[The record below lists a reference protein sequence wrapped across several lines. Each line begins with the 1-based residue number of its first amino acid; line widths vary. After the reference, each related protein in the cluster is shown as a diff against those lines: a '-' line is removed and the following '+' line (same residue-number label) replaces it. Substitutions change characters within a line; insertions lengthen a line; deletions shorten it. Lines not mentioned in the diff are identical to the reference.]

1 MRTALADPKP
11 DASRQAGITTLEVS
25 QDLPR
30 LRSPKPIMR
39 AVEVRGFEALA
50 EHLDCWDDLSSAAI
64 EPNVFYESWMLLP
77 ALEAFGEG
85 RDLRFVLIF
94 AENDTDADA
103 APVLCGL
110 FPLEQKSRYKGLS
123 IKSLSLW
130 RHLHC
135 FLSTPLVRRGME
147 RECLE
152 TFFDWLG
159 EPGTDAAL
167 MEFGWINTDGPFYE
181 LLAGYLK
188 ETGKASYT
196 ADRFTRPLYRPAS
209 DADSYL
215 SAAISKEHRRDL
227 RRRHKRL
234 SEQGRVEFVALEP
247 GADAE
252 AWIDNFLRLEA
263 SGWKGQEGSAF
274 SSNDSARRFFVKAMI
289 GAFNRSRLMMI
300 GIELDGRPVALKCN
314 LIAAPGSFAFKIAYD
329 EEYARFSPGV
339 LLEVENIRL
348 LHRRSDVEWMDSCA
362 EPNHFMMNRVW
373 TERRTINDLV
383 VSTGKRSGDLAVST
397 FPLLRWVSRNFVRPC
412 VSGIFALLESIS

>member
-1 MRTALADPKP
+1 MRTALASPNP
-11 DASRQAGITTLEVS
+11 DASQQVGISTLEVEPRPAS
-25 QDLPR
+25 Q
-30 LRSPKPIMR
+30 KPIMR

-50 EHLDCWDDLSSAAI
+50 EHRDCWDDLSKAAI

-94 AENDTDADA
+94 AEDRADADA
-103 APVLCGL
+103 LPVLCGL
-110 FPLEQKSRYKGLS
+110 FPLEQKTRYKGLS
-123 IKSLSLW
+123 IKTLSLW

-135 FLSTPLVRRGME
+135 FLSTPLVRRGLE

-152 TFFDWLG
+152 AFFGWVG
-159 EPGTDAAL
+159 RANTDAAL

-181 LLAGYLK
+181 LLSGYLN
-188 ETGKASYT
+188 ETGKASFT
-196 ADRFTRPLYRPAS
+196 ADRFTRALYRPAS

-215 SAAISKEHRRDL
+215 NAAISKEHRRDL

-247 GADAE
+247 SADAE
-252 AWIDNFLRLEA
+252 AWIENFLKLEA

-274 SSNDSARRFFVKAMI
+274 SSNDSGHSFFVKAMI
-289 GAFNRSRLMMI
+289 GAFNRGRLMMI

-329 EEYARFSPGV
+329 EGYARFSPGV
-339 LLEVENIRL
+339 LLEMENVRL
-348 LHRRSDVEWMDSCA
+348 LHRRSEVEWMDSCA
-362 EPNHFMMNRVW
+362 EPDHFMMNRVW
-373 TERRTINDLV
+373 TERRTISDLI
-383 VSTGKRSGDLAVST
+383 VSTGKRSGHLAVST

-412 VSGIFALLESIS
+412 VSGIIALLEAIS